1 METPD
6 TDLVRQAKR
15 EHFSGE
21 KHEDEAM
28 NDDAIND
35 LFDYLATL
43 EKRRYEDLRH
53 TVVQQHH
60 ERLAELATWRKTML
74 GQEEEA

>member
-1 METPD
+1 
-6 TDLVRQAKR
+6 
-15 EHFSGE
+15 
-21 KHEDEAM
+21 M